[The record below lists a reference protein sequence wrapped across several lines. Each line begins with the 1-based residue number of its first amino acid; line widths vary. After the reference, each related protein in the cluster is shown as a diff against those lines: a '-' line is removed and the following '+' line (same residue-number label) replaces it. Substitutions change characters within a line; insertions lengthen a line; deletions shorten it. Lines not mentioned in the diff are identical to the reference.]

1 MIKAMKRTV
10 LSQLFSDRMDDR
22 SILVHTS
29 GMRYFRFSVLAVALA
44 CASAPG
50 MAASQR
56 PIAELKPAATFKLG
70 KTADWVAV
78 TADAVWVAS
87 SGPFAVNRI
96 DPETNRRVAS
106 IRLPGEA
113 CAGLAVGAQSL
124 WVPLC
129 TKKPSLAKVDLETNK
144 VVAIFPVGPPAEEG
158 GVAFGADSVWLII
171 DKLGSLARIDPA
183 TGAVLGTFH
192 VPAGSY
198 NPVFLSGSVWVTHAE
213 GTDVTGVDAVT
224 GRVNATVAT
233 GPKPRFLA
241 TGAGAVWTLNQG
253 DGTLTRID
261 ASTHAALTISL
272 GTPGH
277 GGDIGFSDGKIWTT
291 MPKVPLSL
299 IDAKSNRLECQW
311 VGPGGDSLSLG
322 HDSLWLTD
330 YYKGTI
336 ARIPIKDVLAH
347 CPGSPPASQAQ

>member
-1 MIKAMKRTV
+1 
-10 LSQLFSDRMDDR
+10 
-22 SILVHTS
+22 
-29 GMRYFRFSVLAVALA
+29 MRDFRFSVLGVAAICLA
-44 CASAPG
+44 AQAC

-56 PIAELKPAATFKLG
+56 QIAELKPVATFHLG

-96 DPETNRRVAS
+96 DPDRNVRVA
-106 IRLPGEA
+106 IVPLPGSA
-113 CAGLAVGAQSL
+113 CAGLALGAQSL

-129 TKKPSLAKVDLETNK
+129 TKKPSLAKVDLKTNK

-158 GVAFGADSVWLII
+158 GIAFGADSVWLII

-183 TGAVLGTFH
+183 TGAVLDTFR

-198 NPVFLSGSVWVTHAE
+198 NPVFSGGSVWVTHAE
-213 GTDVTGVDAVT
+213 GADVTDVNATTGK
-224 GRVNATVAT
+224 VNATVAT

-241 TGAGAVWTLNQG
+241 AGAGAIWTLNQG

-261 ASTHAALTISL
+261 SGTHAALTIAL
-272 GTPGH
+272 GTPGR
-277 GGDIGFSDGKIWTT
+277 GGDIGFSDEKIWTT

-299 IDAKSNRLECQW
+299 IDVKSGRLECQW
-311 VGPGGDSLSLG
+311 AGPGGDSLSLG
-322 HDSLWLTD
+322 HGSLWLTD

-336 ARIPIKDVLAH
+336 ARIPIKDVLGH
-347 CPGSPPASQAQ
+347 CPHSPPDG